1 MPWVVL
7 QPWKPL
13 VMFFVC
19 SSGFGE
25 GDSANRRIC
34 GHCRSL
40 AQGFFLRS
48 GNYSPELPE
57 TKEEFEHMEIV
68 MSALLWRI
76 APIFSARMK
85 WLKDLLS
92 ILFEVYV
99 PSHGRHAWRRLC

>member
-1 MPWVVL
+1 MGGLAGPGNRWSYFSFVVVGL
-7 QPWKPL
+7 ER
-13 VMFFVC
+13 
-19 SSGFGE
+19 GT
-25 GDSANRRIC
+25 RRIC

-40 AQGFFLRS
+40 SHGFFWRS
-48 GNYSPELPE
+48 GSYSPELPE

-68 MSALLWRI
+68 MSALLWRK

-92 ILFEVYV
+92 ILFEVYA